1 MASIRKRSSWRVV
14 VDRHTA
20 NAAVLNTLE
29 QAAAAARELVAQ
41 GVAFGLVRAS
51 RKGLALGAGTARVE
65 RVPGG
70 SWDRHCL

>member
-1 MASIRKRSSWRVV
+1 MASIRKRSSGRVV

-29 QAAAAARELVAQ
+29 QA
-41 GVAFGLVRAS
+41 VAFGLARAS

>member
-1 MASIRKRSSWRVV
+1 MASIRKRSPWRVV

-29 QAAAAARELVAQ
+29 QA
-41 GVAFGLVRAS
+41 VAFGLARAS
-51 RKGLALGAGTARVE
+51 RKGLVLGAGTALVE